1 MSEIQEQLQK
11 AVEFALGIQLA
22 SDDSDLTQ
30 GKVNTK
36 RLSKISELEAFC
48 FPYFMEI
55 PAYRGGTV
63 AKKIVNHKLDLNMS
77 VNGWRSQL
85 INNFV
90 GATRGVPSVEM
101 AKKPGWIG
109 RNITKTDWKEKAEE
123 EGKIVVE

>member
-1 MSEIQEQLQK
+1 MSEALEQLQR
-11 AVEFALGIQLA
+11 AVEFFLGSQLG
-22 SDDSDLTQ
+22 SDDSDLMA

-36 RLSKISELEAFC
+36 RLSKISELESFC

-55 PAYRGGTV
+55 PSYRGGNV

-77 VNGWRSQL
+77 VNGWRANL

-101 AKKPGWIG
+101 AKKPGWVG
-109 RNITKTDWKEKAEE
+109 RNLTKKDWKEKAEE